1 MLVLTQLL
9 GAVALLIWG
18 THMVQTG
25 LIRAWGGPLRKALGQ
40 SVKSRFTAFFT
51 GMGITAL
58 IQSGT
63 ATTLMVAGFVGQGL
77 ITTAA
82 ALPIIL
88 GADVGSSLVAQFFSL
103 KLVWLSPLLILIGV
117 LLYRANRSQQSRQ
130 AGKATAGLGIMMLAL
145 QLIGSTMAPISH
157 SDAIQVI
164 FQSITGDTLLDILV
178 AACLTFVAHSSLA
191 IVLLVATLVGNEA
204 LSPLLGLALVL
215 GANMGSSM
223 SPLLSGVGS
232 GSNGRQVAIANLVFK
247 LCGIA
252 LVAPFI
258 KHAGPWLTY
267 LGDTPERQVLHFH
280 VLFNVFTAAV
290 FLFLNVPV
298 ANLCAKLCKSA
309 NESRQPHQ
317 TKYLDEAALES
328 PELAIACAARKAMR
342 MGDMIDEMLRDT
354 ESAICENDDA
364 ATRRVEDSE
373 VVIDILY
380 KSVKNYLMRVER
392 DGLST
397 EDNQRWVD
405 VLSLT
410 INLEHIGDVI
420 DKNLMDL
427 ARRKIH
433 NQRVFSE
440 TGNLEIHDLHQRL
453 ISNLRLGLNLFM
465 RPDVKN
471 AQRLLDEKTLF
482 NQLERRYAEN
492 HLQRLAEQRVQ
503 SIETSSLHLDVI
515 RDLKRVNSHI
525 CSLAYPILE
534 NAGKLSSK
542 QPQVVIKTK
551 RYPKSAHI
559 KGA

>member
-328 PELAIACAARKAMR
+328 PELAIACAAREAMR

-440 TGNLEIHDLHQRL
+440 TGNVEIHDLHQRL

-471 AQRLLDEKTLF
+471 AQRLLDEKTQF